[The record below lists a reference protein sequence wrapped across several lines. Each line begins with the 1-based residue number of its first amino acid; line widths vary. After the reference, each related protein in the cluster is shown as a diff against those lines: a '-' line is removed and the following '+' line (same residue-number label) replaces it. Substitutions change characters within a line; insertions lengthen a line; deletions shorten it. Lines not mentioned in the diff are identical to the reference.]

1 MLAFNPE
8 EKIQNSDADYLVN
21 TVNCVGTMGKGV
33 ALAIKTAFPQVMPP
47 YLSACSRGYL
57 EPGVFQTVK
66 VNDRQSVINLATKD
80 HWRAGSRYEWIGAG
94 LVYLNRYFQ
103 DPARAKSSICMPL
116 PGCGNGGLE
125 PARAIQMI
133 RTIMHKAMEGGT
145 ELRLIATETDPIADP
160 IFYAGI
166 GARKTPTDVLA
177 LMREVGALAADAG
190 LGLRS
195 GGAIGADSA
204 FQDGA
209 TEAGSALQQI
219 YLTKPRRGMAHGIVN
234 LDPVFKRLARNFHP
248 APAAITPDPDNPDD
262 RRHGM
267 LNLMSRNGCQL
278 FGGDF
283 TNPSNAVI
291 CWTEGG
297 LTDGGTGQAIR
308 MAGSVGI
315 PVINL
320 GRPELRGI
328 RASDVLD
335 LALEGIANFRAARRL
350 PEMQASREAM
360 PAP

>member
-1 MLAFNPE
+1 MIAFNSDV
-8 EKIQNSDADYLVN
+8 KIQNSDADYLVN

-33 ALAIKTAFPQVMPP
+33 ALDIKTAFPQVMPP

-66 VNDRQSVINLATKD
+66 VNDRQSVINLATKN
-80 HWRAGSRYEWIGAG
+80 HWRGSSRYEWIGAG

-103 DPARAKSSICMPL
+103 QPARAGRSICMPL

-125 PARAIQMI
+125 PARVVQMI
-133 RTIMHKAMEGGT
+133 RTIMHRAMEGGT
-145 ELRLIATETDPIADP
+145 ELSLVSTETDPIADP
-160 IFYAGI
+160 VFYAGI
-166 GARKTPTDVLA
+166 GARKTPADVLT
-177 LMREVGALAADAG
+177 LMREVGAMAADAG

-204 FQDGA
+204 FQSGA
-209 TEAGSALQQI
+209 DEAGSDLQQI
-219 YLTKPRRGMAHGIVN
+219 FLTKQRRGMAHGIVN

-248 APAAITPDPDNPDD
+248 APEAITPDPDNPDD
-262 RRHGM
+262 RRHWM
-267 LNLMSRNGCQL
+267 LDLMSRNGCQL
-278 FGGDF
+278 FGEDF

-308 MAGSVGI
+308 MANSVGM

-320 GRPELRGI
+320 GSPDLRGV

-335 LALEGIANFRAARRL
+335 MALEGIDEFRAARRL
-350 PEMQASREAM
+350 PEMSAVREAT
-360 PAP
+360 PVP

>member
-1 MLAFNPE
+1 MLAFTPE
-8 EKIQNSDADYLVN
+8 QRIQVSDADFLVN
-21 TVNCVGTMGKGV
+21 TVNCVGVMGKGV
-33 ALAIKTAFPQVMPP
+33 ALAIKTEFPQVMPP

-80 HWRAGSRYEWIGAG
+80 HWRDNSRYEWVGAG

-103 DPARAKSSICMPL
+103 DPARSGRSICMPL
-116 PGCGNGGLE
+116 PGCGNGGLD
-125 PARAIQMI
+125 PARVVQMI
-133 RTIMHKAMEGGT
+133 RTLMHKALEGGT
-145 ELRLIATETDPIADP
+145 ELSLVSAETDPIADP
-160 IFYAGI
+160 VFYAGI
-166 GARKTPTDVLA
+166 GARKTPADVLA

-209 TEAGSALQQI
+209 TDAGSGLQQI
-219 YLTKPRRGMAHGIVN
+219 FLTKPRRGMAHGIVN

-248 APAAITPDPDNPDD
+248 APAAITPDPDDPDD
-262 RRHGM
+262 RRHWM

-278 FGGDF
+278 FGADF

-297 LTDGGTGQAIR
+297 LIDGGTGQAIR
-308 MAGSVGI
+308 MANSVGM

-320 GRPELRGI
+320 GSPDLRGV

-335 LALEGIANFRAARRL
+335 LTIERIAEFRAARHL
-350 PEMQASREAM
+350 PEMAGSREAT
-360 PAP
+360 PVP